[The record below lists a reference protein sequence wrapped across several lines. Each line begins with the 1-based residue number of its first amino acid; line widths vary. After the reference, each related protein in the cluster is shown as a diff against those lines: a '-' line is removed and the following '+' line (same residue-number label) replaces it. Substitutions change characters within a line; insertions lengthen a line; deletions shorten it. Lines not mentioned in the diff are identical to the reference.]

1 MSRYIG
7 PLWRKSRAL
16 GISLLGNKKE
26 FSRGKKRTTIP
37 GQHGN
42 NTRKRRRVSNYALQL
57 KEVQKLRFLYGL
69 TAAQLRNLFV
79 KLMNKR
85 GDFSY
90 NLLLDLESRLD
101 NIIFRSGV
109 GTRRFARQ
117 LINHGHFLVNG
128 KKVNIPS
135 YRIKVNEVIE
145 ISEKIIN
152 NEKVRFFLKEKK
164 EIPNYIN
171 FEEKRVKISLNR
183 TPLMEEIKNPD
194 ISIPLVI
201 EWFNKKI

>member
-16 GISLLGNKKE
+16 GISLLENKKE

-42 NTRKRRRVSNYALQL
+42 NIRKRRRSSSYALQL

-69 TAAQLRNLFV
+69 TATQLRSLFI
-79 KLMNKR
+79 KLKNKK
-85 GDFSY
+85 GELSY
-90 NLLLDLESRLD
+90 NLLSNLESRLD
-101 NIIFRSGV
+101 NIIFRSGI

-117 LINHGHFLVNG
+117 LVNHKHFSVNG
-128 KKVNIPS
+128 QKVNIPS
-135 YRIKVNEVIE
+135 YRVKVGDIIE
-145 ISEKIIN
+145 ISEKIID
-152 NEKVRFFLKEKK
+152 NEKIKFFTSEKK
-164 EIPNYIN
+164 EVPAYIN
-171 FEEKRVKISLNR
+171 FEEKKIKISLNR
-183 TPLMEEIKNPD
+183 TPSMDEIKNPD